1 MIKAR
6 ELRIGNLIMLE
17 TDNFDFKDTIFRLN
31 NVGQYRCTM
40 SEINK
45 SAFIT
50 KNTKFLKPIPLTR
63 ERLDDFGFDT
73 FQYGGQGNVTNTGT
87 LKDIE
92 VCLIHN
98 TIYRGGYRAINYKLE
113 YVHQLQNFYFAT
125 ENEELKIK

>member
-1 MIKAR
+1 MIESR
-6 ELRIGNLIMLE
+6 ELRIGNLVYFNDIIVE
-17 TDNFDFKDTIFRLN
+17 IASISNTGEELN
-31 NVGQYRCTM
+31 IAYYDSVGIYDY
-40 SEINK
+40 ID
-45 SAFIT
+45 I
-50 KNTKFLKPIPLTR
+50 KFLKPIPLTR

>member
-1 MIKAR
+1 MIESR
-6 ELRIGNLIMLE
+6 ELRIGNLVYFNDIIVEIASISNTGEELNIAYY
-17 TDNFDFKDTIFRLN
+17 DSVGIYDYIDIRL
-31 NVGQYRCTM
+31 
-40 SEINK
+40 
-45 SAFIT
+45 
-50 KNTKFLKPIPLTR
+50 LKPIPLTR